1 MQIVFLGTSS
11 AKPTKERNHSAI
23 FVSYGSDGILF
34 DCGEG
39 TQRQLTIAG
48 IKPPKINK
56 VLISHWHGDHI
67 LGLSGLIQTLGL
79 MGYEKTLRIYGP
91 IGTKKRM
98 KALFESCDFEE
109 RISIEVKEVKEGKFY
124 DGDDYYLE
132 AYELK
137 HSTRT
142 IGFRF
147 VEKDKTR
154 INISAVKKLGIPEG
168 PLLGKL
174 QEGKSIMFK
183 GKKIS
188 PKETTYV
195 VEGKKLA
202 YIPDSVS
209 NKNSLKI
216 AQDADILICDATYV
230 SDLQEKADKHM
241 HMTAKDAGLIANQSN
256 VKKLIITHFSAR
268 YKDSHV
274 LEEDARDVFN
284 NVEAAYDFM
293 KVKL

>member
-11 AKPTKERNHSAI
+11 AKPTKERNHSAV
-23 FVSYGSDGILF
+23 FVSYRSDGILF

-39 TQRQLTIAG
+39 TQRQLTIVG

-56 VLISHWHGDHI
+56 ILISHWHGDHT

-91 IGTKKRM
+91 VGTKKRI
-98 KALFESCDFEE
+98 KALFDSCDFEE
-109 RISIEVKEVKEGKFY
+109 RISLEVKEVKEGKFY

-142 IGFRF
+142 VGFRF
-147 VEKDKTR
+147 IEKEKRR
-154 INISAVKKLGIPEG
+154 INISAVKKIGIPEG

-174 QEGKSIMFK
+174 QEGKTINFE
-183 GKKIS
+183 GKKIY
-188 PKETTYV
+188 PKDTTYV
-195 VEGKKLA
+195 VEGKKMG

-209 NKNSLKI
+209 NRNSFKI
-216 AQDADILICDATYV
+216 AKDVDILICDATYD
-230 SDLQEKADKHM
+230 SSLQEKADKHM
-241 HMTAKDAGLIANQSN
+241 HMTAKEAGLIANQSN

-268 YKDSHV
+268 YKDAHV
-274 LEEDARDVFN
+274 LEEDARNVFN